1 VTKPRRR
8 VRGPAATALAAA
20 AFAIVVAVPSRARAD
35 DTTAARNAAAAR
47 DMGRPYTMAEVG
59 ASFLGLPAAT
69 VCPGIVSK
77 TTCSLGE
84 ASLSLGIHFLYRDR
98 EWAFGAGIEWATTL
112 RTDAARGDPSLERQH
127 ARSYFLVE
135 AQGRYYAY
143 RRGPWEWWLGATLG
157 GVVVNDSFSEKAD
170 RNPPSDADIQGPRA
184 ATIGTE
190 GLAAGIGT
198 GAEWIFARN
207 WSLGADFRYANW
219 FLPTVRQV
227 LPTGDVAS
235 LSGRLDVFELGVLL
249 AYRIA
254 L

>member
-1 VTKPRRR
+1 MRPREVRRR
-8 VRGPAATALAAA
+8 GFNTAIAGA
-20 AFAIVVAVPSRARAD
+20 AFAIAITVAPSIARAD
-35 DTTAARNAAAAR
+35 DTTAARSAAAAR

-59 ASFLGLPAAT
+59 AGFLGLPAAE
-69 VCPGIVSK
+69 VCTRTINKAS
-77 TTCSLGE
+77 CSQGE

-98 EWAFGAGIEWATTL
+98 EWAFGAGIDWATTL
-112 RTDAARGDPSLERQH
+112 RTDAARGAASLERQH
-127 ARSYFLVE
+127 TRSYFLVE
-135 AQGRYYAY
+135 AQGRYYPL
-143 RRGPWEWWLGATLG
+143 RRGPWEYWVGATLG

-170 RNPPSDADIQGPRA
+170 RSPPSDVDIQGPRA

-190 GLAAGIGT
+190 GLAAGIAT
-198 GAEWIFARN
+198 GAEYIFWRN

-219 FLPTVRQV
+219 FLPTGRQI

-235 LSGRLDVFELGVLL
+235 LSGRVDVFELGVLL